1 MNQKEKIAIVDL
13 LRNYVEQK
21 GSQNK
26 ASASLKGVSTA
37 VVSHLLSGNWE
48 PYSDDMFRRVGAQVG
63 HNANEWQ
70 FVETTNSKTILTRIA
85 DAKDNHLV
93 LSFIGNA
100 GAGKSETTKKFT
112 SENKNVFRVECGQYW
127 DRSFFLSEILMQMGS
142 KDFTP
147 KISNMMRDLVR
158 KLKDLENPQLILDE
172 IDKVPDD
179 VFLFLITLYNELFK
193 HCSIIILGTHFLK
206 KRIEDGIRLRKKG
219 YEEIKSRYASFI
231 ELEDTSASDVKLVCV
246 GNGLNNEKN
255 INVVSVTSKGDLRK
269 VYNAVIASRIDEKDK
284 LIG

>member
-26 ASASLKGVSTA
+26 AAASLKGVSSA
-37 VVSHLLSGNWE
+37 VVSHLLSGHWD

-63 HNANEWQ
+63 HNSNEWQ
-70 FVETTNSKTILTRIA
+70 FVETTNSKIMLSSIA
-85 DAKDNHLV
+85 DAKANHLV

-100 GAGKSETTKKFT
+100 GAGKSATTKKIAA
-112 SENKNVFRVECGQYW
+112 ENKNIFRVECGQYW
-127 DRSFFLSEILMQMGS
+127 DRSFFLSEILMQLGS
-142 KDFTP
+142 RDFTP
-147 KISNMMRDLVR
+147 KISSMMREIVR
-158 KLKDLENPQLILDE
+158 RLKDMENPQLILDE

-179 VFLFLITLYNELFK
+179 VFLFLITLYNELFQ

-219 YEEIKSRYASFI
+219 YEEIKSRYGSFI
-231 ELEDTSASDVKLVCV
+231 ELEDTSASDIKLVCV
-246 GNGLNNEKN
+246 GNGLSNEPK
-255 INVVSVTSKGDLRK
+255 INKVSVTSKGDLRK
-269 VYNAVIASRIDEKDK
+269 VYNAVIAERIDEKEK
-284 LIG
+284 LVA